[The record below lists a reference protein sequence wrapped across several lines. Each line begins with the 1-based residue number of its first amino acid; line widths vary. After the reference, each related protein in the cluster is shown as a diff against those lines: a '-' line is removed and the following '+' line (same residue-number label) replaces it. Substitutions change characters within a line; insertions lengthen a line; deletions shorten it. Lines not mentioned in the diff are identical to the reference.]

1 LLKRAFRRRGR
12 AGFLPSRAGRMSGQA
27 IVEMA
32 MGLSILLLMAIGL
45 FAVSYVWARWQVA
58 RTAAYAL
65 CEYAAETDSLPNE
78 WQAELV
84 IRLPLPEMA
93 AALQEV
99 RIPPALGSVEITI
112 LDQLGNQWP
121 MAIYSQSGS
130 AYRRTMS
137 AVRPPFQAYWVRCRM
152 QASLGPVGVPILGAI
167 RLSREE
173 TFRIQSRWH

>member
-1 LLKRAFRRRGR
+1 
-12 AGFLPSRAGRMSGQA
+12 
-27 IVEMA
+27 MA

-58 RTAAYAL
+58 RTAAYAM
-65 CEYAAETDSLPNE
+65 CEYAAETDSLPSE

-84 IRLPLPEMA
+84 IRLPLPGMA
-93 AALQEV
+93 AALREV
-99 RIPPALGSVEITI
+99 RIPPAPGSVEITT
-112 LDQLGNQWP
+112 LDPSGNPWP
-121 MAIYSQSGS
+121 MAVYIQSGS
-130 AYRRTMS
+130 AYQRIMFG
-137 AVRPPFQAYWVRCRM
+137 ARPSFQAYWVRCRM

>member
-1 LLKRAFRRRGR
+1 MLKRARRRRGR
-12 AGFLPSRAGRMSGQA
+12 AGFLPSRGRMSGQA

-32 MGLSILLLMAIGL
+32 MGLFVLLLMAIGL
-45 FAVSYVWARWQVA
+45 FAVSYVWARWQSA

-65 CEYAAETDSLPNE
+65 CEYAAETDRLPGE
-78 WQAELV
+78 WQAELI
-84 IRLPLPEMA
+84 IRLPLPGMA

-99 RIPPALGSVEITI
+99 RIPPAPGSVEIAI
-112 LDQLGNQWP
+112 LDLGGNAWA
-121 MAIYSQSGS
+121 MAVYSQSGFGYRQIVS
-130 AYRRTMS
+130 AT
-137 AVRPPFQAYWVRCRM
+137 RPPFQAYWVRCRM

>member
-1 LLKRAFRRRGR
+1 LLKRAFRRRDL

-32 MGLSILLLMAIGL
+32 MGPSVLLLMAIGL

-78 WQAELV
+78 WRAEPV
-84 IRLPLPEMA
+84 IRLPLPGMA

-99 RIPPALGSVEITI
+99 RIPPAPGSVEITI
-112 LDQLGNQWP
+112 LDQSGNRWP

-137 AVRPPFQAYWVRCRM
+137 AARPPFQAYWVRCRM
-152 QASLGPVGVPILGAI
+152 QASLGPAGVPILGAI
-167 RLSREE
+167 RLSRGEA
-173 TFRIQSRWH
+173 FRIQSRWH

>member
-1 LLKRAFRRRGR
+1 
-12 AGFLPSRAGRMSGQA
+12 
-27 IVEMA
+27 MA

-65 CEYAAETDSLPNE
+65 CEYAAETDSLPSE
-78 WQAELV
+78 WRAELV
-84 IRLPLPEMA
+84 IRLPLPGMA

-99 RIPPALGSVEITI
+99 RIPPAPGSVEIAI
-112 LDQLGNQWP
+112 LDPFENPWP
-121 MAIYSQSGS
+121 MAVYSQSGP
-130 AYRRTMS
+130 AYRRTMF
-137 AVRPPFQAYWVRCRM
+137 AARPSFQAYWVRCRM

>member
-1 LLKRAFRRRGR
+1 LLRM
-12 AGFLPSRAGRMSGQA
+12 GFQLSPRAGRMSGQA

-32 MGLSILLLMAIGL
+32 MGLFILLLMVIGL

-78 WQAELV
+78 WQAELA
-84 IRLPLPEMA
+84 IRLPLPRMA
-93 AALQEV
+93 AVLQEV
-99 RIPPALGSVEITI
+99 HIPPAPGSVEII
-112 LDQLGNQWP
+112 ISDLGGNAWP
-121 MAIYSQSGS
+121 MAVYSQSGS
-130 AYRRTMS
+130 VYRRTMS
-137 AVRPPFQAYWVRCRM
+137 ASRPPFQAYWVQCRM
-152 QASLGPVGVPILGAI
+152 QASMGPVGVPILGAI

>member
-1 LLKRAFRRRGR
+1 
-12 AGFLPSRAGRMSGQA
+12 
-27 IVEMA
+27 

-65 CEYAAETDSLPNE
+65 CEYAAETDSLPSE
-78 WQAELV
+78 WRAELV
-84 IRLPLPEMA
+84 IRLPLPGMA

-99 RIPPALGSVEITI
+99 RIPPAPGSVEIAI
-112 LDQLGNQWP
+112 LDPFENPWP
-121 MAIYSQSGS
+121 MAVYSQSGS
-130 AYRRTMS
+130 AYWRTMS
-137 AVRPPFQAYWVRCRM
+137 AARPPFQAYWVRCRM
-152 QASLGPVGVPILGAI
+152 RASLGPAGVPILGEI